1 MSVLVVQ
8 NYQGSGLGQIES
20 VLADAGFSIDLRHP
34 YNGDALPAD
43 ENGHEALIV
52 LGGEQN
58 ALADVQCP
66 YFPHLLNLIRRFGD
80 KDKAVLGICLGSQL
94 IARAYGGE
102 NILDRPMEFGWR
114 EIRLTEDGKS
124 DPVLSAAGDVFPI
137 FHWHRDTFSLPK
149 NAIHMATSDMTPHQ
163 AYRIG
168 RAVYGTQFHF
178 EADTKLVA
186 QWNDELS
193 GLISGFAPEWA
204 VQYPTLAKTFG
215 VDADTAGA
223 VIARAWVNQI

>member
-1 MSVLVVQ
+1 MGVLVVQ
-8 NYQGSGLGQIES
+8 NYQGSGLGQIEPI
-20 VLADAGFSIDLRHP
+20 LTDAGFSIDLRHP
-34 YNGDALPAD
+34 YDGDTLPAD
-43 ENGHEALIV
+43 DYGYRALIV

-58 ALADVQCP
+58 ALADDECP
-66 YFPHLLNLIRRFGD
+66 YFPHLLELIRKFGRS
-80 KDKAVLGICLGSQL
+80 DKAVLGICLGSQL

-114 EIRLTEDGKS
+114 EVQLTEEGKG
-124 DPVLSAAGDVFPI
+124 DPVLSAAGGAFPI
-137 FHWHRDTFSLPK
+137 FHWHRDTFSLPR

-186 QWNDELS
+186 EWNDQLG
-193 GLISGFAPEWA
+193 GLISGFAPQWTE
-204 VQYPTLAKTFG
+204 QYPVLAETFG
-215 VDADTAGA
+215 IKADAAGA
-223 VIARAWVNQI
+223 VLAKAWVSQI